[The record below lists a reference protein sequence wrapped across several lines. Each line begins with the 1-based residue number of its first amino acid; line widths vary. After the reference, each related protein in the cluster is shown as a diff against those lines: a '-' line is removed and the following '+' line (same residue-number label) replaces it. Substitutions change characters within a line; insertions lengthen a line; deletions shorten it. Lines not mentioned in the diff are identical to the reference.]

1 MQRHGS
7 LAIRRDTRILF
18 ETFQQ
23 DAQRW
28 VVPGDIAPIS
38 DITAARTLRLLYRHV
53 AFRATAWFRVGSWC
67 QRHGLPGLPS
77 MIQRH
82 LYHAYGLDIVIG
94 SEIAGGFYVA
104 HPVGTVI
111 AVNRIGRNCSIIAAV
126 TLGLR
131 NEPAFPDI
139 GDNVFIGAGARIL
152 GGVCIGDGARIGAN
166 AVVICDVPAGAT
178 AVGVPARIMMSSAG
192 HATETPKPN

>member
-1 MQRHGS
+1 M
-7 LAIRRDTRILF
+7 F
-18 ETFQQ
+18 ETFRQ

-28 VVPGDIAPIS
+28 VVPGDIAPRS
-38 DITAARTLRLLYRHV
+38 AITATSMLRLLYRHV
-53 AFRATAWFRVGSWC
+53 ALRATLWFRIGSWC
-67 QRHGLPGLPS
+67 HERGLPGLPS

-111 AVNRIGRNCSIIAAV
+111 AVDRIGRNCSIIASV

-131 NEPAFPDI
+131 NDRAFPNL
-139 GDNVFIGAGARIL
+139 GDDVFIGAGARIL
-152 GGVCIGDGARIGAN
+152 GGVRIGDGARIGAN
-166 AVVICDVPAGAT
+166 AVVISDVPAGAT
-178 AVGVPARIMMSSAG
+178 AVGVPARMMTDPAG
-192 HATETPKPN
+192 GGTPGPAAV